1 LPAIYANC
9 MIRQTF
15 HFPHCSRFLPSRR
28 LASVLCGLWLGC
40 CLASASA
47 TGLNADSADQL
58 EWNDSLSHSLF
69 TAPIDLPGGQALSE
83 RDLAHLLAALQ
94 EPASP
99 IPDDVNPRVHSVLA
113 QALAQIGVPYRWGG
127 TAPSTGFDCSGL
139 VKYVFQTAL
148 GIELPRVSRDQA
160 RRGQPVNRQELTP
173 GDLVFFSRRG
183 KVINHVGIYLGDGR
197 FVHAPRTGR
206 DVTISN
212 LSGYWYQRFL
222 RARRVPA
229 LHD

>member
-1 LPAIYANC
+1 

-15 HFPHCSRFLPSRR
+15 PSPHRSRIRPSRR
-28 LASVLCGLWLGC
+28 LASTLCGLWFAC

-47 TGLNADSADQL
+47 AGLSTDSADQL
-58 EWNDSLSHSLF
+58 ALTDSLSQSLF
-69 TAPIDLPGGQALSE
+69 TAPLDLPVGQVLSE
-83 RDLAHLLAALQ
+83 QDLAYLLAALEAPSSQ
-94 EPASP
+94 FPS
-99 IPDDVNPRVHSVLA
+99 DVNSRVQSVLT
-113 QALAQIGVPYRWGG
+113 QALAQLGIPYRWGG
-127 TAPSTGFDCSGL
+127 TTPDTGFDCSGL

-160 RRGQPVNRQELTP
+160 RRGQPVDQQELTP

-212 LSGYWYQRFL
+212 LNGYWYQRFL

>member
-1 LPAIYANC
+1 
-9 MIRQTF
+9 MIRQTL
-15 HFPHCSRFLPSRR
+15 HSPHRSRILPSRR
-28 LASVLCGLWLGC
+28 LASALCGLWLGC

-47 TGLNADSADQL
+47 AGLNADSADQL
-58 EWNDSLSHSLF
+58 ALTDSLSHSLF
-69 TAPIDLPGGQALSE
+69 NAPLDLPGGQVLSE
-83 RDLAHLLAALQ
+83 QDLAQLLATLDAPSSQ
-94 EPASP
+94 
-99 IPDDVNPRVHSVLA
+99 IPHDVNSRVQSVLT
-113 QALAQIGVPYRWGG
+113 QALAQLGIPYRWGG
-127 TAPSTGFDCSGL
+127 TTPRTGFDCSGL

-160 RRGQPVNRQELTP
+160 RRGQPVERQELTP

-183 KVINHVGIYLGDGR
+183 QVINHVGIYLGDGR

-222 RARRVPA
+222 RARRVPD
-229 LHD
+229 LHN